1 MPGDPCREILSELA
15 QAKVE
20 FIVGGG
26 VACVLH
32 GVERLTMDVDLAV
45 LMAAPNL
52 RAFLVVMER
61 LRLRPRVPVPPEA
74 LLDPA
79 EIRRITDDR
88 HALVFTFLDPDAP
101 VRQVGIFLRA
111 DLSYGA
117 LLPDSEWI
125 DLSGFSVRALTR
137 KRLLAIKLGIFPT
150 RAKDSI
156 DIEFLRGHVP

>member
-1 MPGDPCREILSELA
+1 MANDPYREILSELA
-15 QAKVE
+15 RARVE

-32 GVERLTMDVDLAV
+32 GVERVTMDVDLAV
-45 LMAAPNL
+45 LMAPGNL

-61 LRLRPRVPVPPEA
+61 LGLRPRVPVPPEA

-79 EIRRITDDR
+79 AVRTFTDDK

-101 VRQVGIFLRA
+101 VRQVDIFLRA
-111 DLSYGA
+111 DLSYEA

-125 DLSGFSVRALTR
+125 DLSGFSVRLLTMR
-137 KRLLAIKLGIFPT
+137 KLLSIKLGIVPA
-150 RAKDSI
+150 RAKDAV
-156 DIEFLRGHVP
+156 DIEFLRDHVP